1 MACTALEELTM
12 FDDRWSEMFTEWLDE
27 LRARVEHEDGGT
39 LLGDA
44 AVELRATSLGSSLAA
59 FDDDDLARMI
69 DENVAMV
76 DGLGVLGA
84 RDDQRVLVDAA
95 NATLLTISAILHRRK
110 FSYRITAADV
120 ENRVLPLE
128 GPLGLLDFDITSGDQ
143 FNDSRGNLLDRVG
156 PGGRNLV
163 VPEWV
168 DGFDA
173 GRLLV
178 AWRDG
183 DQVHFEVIDDG
194 DVESDGAQEWQA
206 LADRIQKAAADG
218 VGVNLNHVMFDLTSQ
233 DPSLFSATA
242 LPINE
247 LLWANSYANRG
258 EWWGPADGDWKTP
271 GQAVRASGLALAAE
285 TYGLQRHAQLAL
297 ARLTEIWREW
307 SGFHTFGDGELPE
320 IDASEIQDIMKVEK
334 VPLAF
339 FDMHEPEAS
348 LSVRVAMNE
357 ASTETVDGLARRET
371 ALDLLADELHRADP
385 DSIAALLMT
394 GRSLELHG
402 QVRSAEAAYR
412 QVLRSDETNG
422 AALVKCLNAAVDAS
436 RFDEGA
442 RLVRRLS
449 GPDSTNERM
458 LQSYAEEL
466 ITASR
471 NEPCPCG
478 SGRKYKQC
486 HQDVPLL
493 PEPIATRAM
502 LLKLEMYAEQTVLN
516 QRYAPGGG
524 GGAQAELV
532 GFPEARDFMIHEGG
546 LLGRFLQ
553 NRAEMLPPNELERL
567 RSWQAGRRDLY
578 EIVDVDPGVGMNLRN
593 MRTGDEQQ
601 IVEQNSSQEAELGQ
615 LLLLRLETI
624 NGVTTSYGQG
634 ILVPGHHG
642 DRVLEIMED
651 LDIEDLLRWFVGLLT
666 DAPEAV

>member
-1 MACTALEELTM
+1 M
-12 FDDRWSEMFTEWLDE
+12 FDDGWGEMFTEWLNE
-27 LRARVEHEDGGT
+27 LVERVEHEDGGT
-39 LLGDA
+39 RLGDA
-44 AVELRATSLGSSLAA
+44 VVELRATNLGSSFES

-76 DGLGVLGA
+76 DGVGVLGA

-95 NATLLTISAILHRRK
+95 NATLMTTSAILHGRK
-110 FSYRITAADV
+110 FSHRITAADV
-120 ENRVLPLE
+120 ANRVLPLE
-128 GPLGLLDFDITSGDQ
+128 GPLGLLDFDIAGGDQ
-143 FNDSRGNLLDRVG
+143 FNDSRGNPLDRFG
-156 PGGRNLV
+156 SGGHNLA

-178 AWRDG
+178 AWRGG

-194 DVESDGAQEWQA
+194 DVASDGAPEWRA
-206 LADRIQKAAADG
+206 LADRIQKSAADG
-218 VGVNLNHVMFDLTSQ
+218 VGVNLNHVMFDLASQ
-233 DPSLFSATA
+233 DSLLFSATA
-242 LPINE
+242 LPIDE
-247 LLWANSYANRG
+247 LLRANGYADRG
-258 EWWGPADGDWKTP
+258 GWWGPADSDWKTP
-271 GQAVRASGLALAAE
+271 GQAARASGLALAAE

-320 IDASEIQDIMKVEK
+320 IDTSEIEDIMKVEK

-339 FDMHEPEAS
+339 FDMHEPEAA
-348 LSVRVAMNE
+348 LSVRVAMSE
-357 ASTETVDGLARRET
+357 ASTETVGGSARRET
-371 ALDLLADELHRADP
+371 ALDLLADELHQADP

-402 QVRSAEAAYR
+402 HVRSAEAAYR

-471 NEPCPCG
+471 NESCPCG

-578 EIVDVDPGVGMNLRN
+578 EIVAVDPGVGMNLRN

-601 IVEQNSSQEAELGQ
+601 IVEQNSSLEAELGQ

-634 ILVPGHHG
+634 ILVPEHHG

-651 LDIEDLLRWFVGLLT
+651 LDIEDLLSWFVDLLT
-666 DAPEAV
+666 DASATV